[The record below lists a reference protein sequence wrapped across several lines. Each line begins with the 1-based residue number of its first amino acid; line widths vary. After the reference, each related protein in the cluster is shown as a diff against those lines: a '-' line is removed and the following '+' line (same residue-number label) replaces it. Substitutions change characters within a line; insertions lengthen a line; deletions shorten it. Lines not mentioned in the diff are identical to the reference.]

1 MVRRMN
7 HPNFG
12 KNFAQQA
19 KGGIAPTQRGRLG
32 VNQYNKTWRKWKDTK
47 VSREPMVACGVSYRS
62 PGKDMKAMEVQTQR
76 ICQNLSQQS
85 VEFMARRM
93 VHPTFRVNSSNDGV
107 TSSRT
112 HDLVAF
118 RVLCSISPVHARSLN
133 RGVWT
138 EGRVLVLSPSWQ
150 RCEMVRLLSS
160 KPKMGAEEEVDKG
173 TLVLQDRAKQQVS
186 LPSKDSMTS
195 SSDEPK
201 PSWLATKWAHVK
213 HEAYHYWLGTK
224 LLGKEIGICVGIL
237 KQILRGEE
245 LSRREYR
252 QLRTTSTD
260 LLKMVPFA
268 IIVLVPFME
277 LALPVILWAFPGI
290 LPSTFQQEWKKE
302 DDMKRKLKARIE
314 VAGFLQDAMNDMAK
328 SIKMVEAED
337 GTAEKFVEFMKK
349 VQRGDARVSND
360 EIIKFSKL
368 FTDDITLDNVGRMQL
383 VNLCRLLDI
392 PVFGT
397 DSFLKYRLLER
408 MRAIRKDDRM
418 IEMEGVDSLSFFELR
433 EALMYRGM
441 RSVGLTKSAYKNML
455 ENWLD
460 LSLKK
465 NVPTTLLLMSRAFKI
480 TQNVADEDALKDT
493 IQAMPSAA
501 MKSAEAQ
508 AAEPDKVLEARKK
521 LEQIQREQELIKQER
536 IEKTEMIL
544 AELHLSAGRFL
555 DKNASS
561 WLQDRM
567 GQITLQIQDGHDHE
581 GEASPDAE
589 SKENTKLANM
599 RIQFSMLED
608 QLLDTLREALQPK
621 FDKLDLK
628 SKQYFSIL
636 RAELDSRKEELIQK
650 MLAGPEKETA
660 KLEAGE
666 GTEEVQTAQVRMEQD
681 VVTIDAVAAEEKP
694 KSIPATSEA
703 KHEASLDYKT
713 LAEVAD
719 VIMLLASKQGAT
731 TEEREQLE
739 DLRSQTRHTD
749 EELASIDMRDEKLTG
764 RKETKAVQILRDRVK
779 MMMRNLDHDISRVGH
794 EIGDKFYLIDRDG
807 DGIISEDELKDAIQA
822 VLKKKLNSEELAAVI
837 AFLDVSRD
845 GKIDMLDVQ
854 KIAHS
859 FASARH
865 ELLTSEEGIAHVKL
879 PEFMNQPVE
888 DLTDTQ
894 AAMWGALLEEY
905 RDKIRE
911 QKQLLDTEK
920 RLEKERFAKEKA
932 ALEEAKALKEQATKE
947 QAGKEQAREG
957 GA

>member
-1 MVRRMN
+1 M
-7 HPNFG
+7 G
-12 KNFAQQA
+12 
-19 KGGIAPTQRGRLG
+19 
-32 VNQYNKTWRKWKDTK
+32 
-47 VSREPMVACGVSYRS
+47 
-62 PGKDMKAMEVQTQR
+62 VQTR
-76 ICQNLSQQS
+76 ESCQNLSQQS
-85 VEFMARRM
+85 MESMTRRM
-93 VHPTFRVNSSNDGV
+93 VYPTILVNSSNDVV

-112 HDLVAF
+112 HELVAC
-118 RVLCSISPVHARSLN
+118 RVLCSISPVYARSLN

-138 EGRVLVLSPSWQ
+138 EGQVLVLSHSWQ
-150 RCEMVRLLSS
+150 RCAMVRLLSS
-160 KPKMGAEEEVDKG
+160 KPKIDAEEEGEKG

-186 LPSKDSMTS
+186 LPSKDTMTP

-441 RSVGLTKSAYKNML
+441 RSVGLTKTAYKNML

-508 AAEPDKVLEARKK
+508 AAEPDKVG
-521 LEQIQREQELIKQER
+521 RER
-536 IEKTEMIL
+536 RVIEEWK
-544 AELHLSAGRFL
+544 
-555 DKNASS
+555 
-561 WLQDRM
+561 
-567 GQITLQIQDGHDHE
+567 
-581 GEASPDAE
+581 
-589 SKENTKLANM
+589 
-599 RIQFSMLED
+599 
-608 QLLDTLREALQPK
+608 
-621 FDKLDLK
+621 
-628 SKQYFSIL
+628 
-636 RAELDSRKEELIQK
+636 
-650 MLAGPEKETA
+650 
-660 KLEAGE
+660 
-666 GTEEVQTAQVRMEQD
+666 
-681 VVTIDAVAAEEKP
+681 
-694 KSIPATSEA
+694 
-703 KHEASLDYKT
+703 
-713 LAEVAD
+713 
-719 VIMLLASKQGAT
+719 
-731 TEEREQLE
+731 
-739 DLRSQTRHTD
+739 
-749 EELASIDMRDEKLTG
+749 
-764 RKETKAVQILRDRVK
+764 
-779 MMMRNLDHDISRVGH
+779 
-794 EIGDKFYLIDRDG
+794 
-807 DGIISEDELKDAIQA
+807 
-822 VLKKKLNSEELAAVI
+822 
-837 AFLDVSRD
+837 
-845 GKIDMLDVQ
+845 
-854 KIAHS
+854 
-859 FASARH
+859 
-865 ELLTSEEGIAHVKL
+865 
-879 PEFMNQPVE
+879 
-888 DLTDTQ
+888 
-894 AAMWGALLEEY
+894 
-905 RDKIRE
+905 
-911 QKQLLDTEK
+911 
-920 RLEKERFAKEKA
+920 
-932 ALEEAKALKEQATKE
+932 
-947 QAGKEQAREG
+947 
-957 GA
+957 

>member
-1 MVRRMN
+1 MFSTVWQRCAMVRR
-7 HPNFG
+7 F
-12 KNFAQQA
+12 
-19 KGGIAPTQRGRLG
+19 
-32 VNQYNKTWRKWKDTK
+32 
-47 VSREPMVACGVSYRS
+47 
-62 PGKDMKAMEVQTQR
+62 
-76 ICQNLSQQS
+76 
-85 VEFMARRM
+85 
-93 VHPTFRVNSSNDGV
+93 
-107 TSSRT
+107 
-112 HDLVAF
+112 
-118 RVLCSISPVHARSLN
+118 
-133 RGVWT
+133 
-138 EGRVLVLSPSWQ
+138 
-150 RCEMVRLLSS
+150 SS
-160 KPKMGAEEEVDKG
+160 KPKLETDNPNEGEKG
-173 TLVLQDRAKQQVS
+173 TLILQDRANQQVS
-186 LPSKDSMTS
+186 LPSKESKVTS
-195 SSDEPK
+195 LDEPK

-237 KQILRGEE
+237 QQILRGEE

-328 SIKMVEAED
+328 SIKKVGIED
-337 GTAEKFVEFMKK
+337 GTADKFVEFMKR

-418 IEMEGVDSLSFFELR
+418 IEMEGVESLSFFELR

-480 TQNVADEDALKDT
+480 TQNLADEDALKDT

-536 IEKTEMIL
+536 IEKNEMIL

-567 GQITLQIQDGHDHE
+567 GQITLQIQDGHDHG
-581 GEASPDAE
+581 GEAVPDEE
-589 SKENTKLANM
+589 SKDNAKLANM
-599 RIQFSMLED
+599 RMQFSMLED

-621 FDKLDLK
+621 FVKLDLK
-628 SKQYFSIL
+628 SKQYFAIL
-636 RAELDSRKEELIQK
+636 RAELDSRKEELIRK
-650 MLAGPEKETA
+650 MLAGPERETA

-666 GTEEVQTAQVRMEQD
+666 AQEEQATGQVGMEQG
-681 VVTIDAVAAEEKP
+681 VVTLDAVATSEEKLEVKP
-694 KSIPATSEA
+694 KSIPAPTEA
-703 KHEASLDYKT
+703 KHESALDYKT

-719 VIMLLASKQGAT
+719 VIVLLASKQGAT

-739 DLRSQTRHTD
+739 DLRSQTRHTE
-749 EELASIDMRDEKLTG
+749 EELASIDMRDEKVTG
-764 RKETKAVQILRDRVK
+764 RKETKAVKILRDRVQA
-779 MMMRNLDHDISRVGH
+779 MMRTLDHDISRVGH

-859 FASARH
+859 FANARH
-865 ELLTSEEGIAHVKL
+865 ELLTSEEGISHVKL
-879 PEFMNQPVE
+879 PEFMNQPIE

-920 RLEKERFAKEKA
+920 RLEKERFAQEKA
-932 ALEEAKALKEQATKE
+932 ALEEAKAVKEQAVKE
-947 QAGKEQAREG
+947 QAAKEMEGKEQV
-957 GA
+957 